1 MTANKS
7 KNDRAWENI
16 FEEEQIL
23 DVIARQ
29 GFFQISST
37 RINQQREA
45 RLMTK
50 FDHAVKLPQIFSDN
64 SLTIQSISAKY
75 TETLS

>member
-29 GFFQISST
+29 KRNASI
-37 RINQQREA
+37 RAI
-45 RLMTK
+45 
-50 FDHAVKLPQIFSDN
+50 
-64 SLTIQSISAKY
+64 ISAAVTDSKLLKPNK
-75 TETLS
+75 LSSPLVT